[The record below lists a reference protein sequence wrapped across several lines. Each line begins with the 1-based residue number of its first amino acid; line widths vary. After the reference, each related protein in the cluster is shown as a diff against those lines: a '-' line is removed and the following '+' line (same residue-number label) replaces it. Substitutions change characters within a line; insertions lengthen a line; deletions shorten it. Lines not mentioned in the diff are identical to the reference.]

1 MFKKLAFVAGF
12 IMCASVALAQD
23 TTNVNTTSDSTSNIT
38 TNNTST
44 NTNNNTNTSTNTNT
58 NTNTN
63 TSTSTSTNTNT
74 STSTTTETSTIDST
88 TNSTSNNTNNNTS
101 RSTVDSTQTLKSPPA
116 SAISPSIGAS
126 SSDICTTG
134 VSGAVQTQILGIS
147 GGATIRDLNCER
159 LKISKTL
166 YDMGMKVAAVSV
178 MCQDPR
184 VFDAML
190 MAGTPCPFDGMIGQ
204 EAKSAWM
211 ENEEMQPAN
220 KQRKMRDD
228 TKETLI
234 GGGIVGT
241 LLILL
246 LL

>member
-1 MFKKLAFVAGF
+1 MLRYILTTTIIIFAN
-12 IMCASVALAQD
+12 ISVAETIVTD
-23 TTNVNTTSDSTSNIT
+23 NTTT
-38 TNNTST
+38 
-44 NTNNNTNTSTNTNT
+44 
-58 NTNTN
+58 
-63 TSTSTSTNTNT
+63 
-74 STSTTTETSTIDST
+74 
-88 TNSTSNNTNNNTS
+88 
-101 RSTVDSTQTLKSPPA
+101 STVDSTTDSTTTVNSPPPTA
-116 SAISPSIGAS
+116 VSPNINNSN
-126 SSDICTTG
+126 SDLCTVG

-147 GGATIRDLNCER
+147 SGVTIRDMNCEK
-159 LKISKTL
+159 LKNAKTL

-211 ENEEMQPAN
+211 ENEEMQPA
-220 KQRKMRDD
+220 KQRKMKDD
-228 TKETLI
+228 TKSTLI

-241 LLILL
+241 LLFLL